1 MIYTFTHGVTER
13 CESKHLSTCPNKI
26 HMTIKEICVFDS
38 SISSTDYLTQ
48 LRLRLGR
55 VNVSDETR
63 KGKRKS
69 LLFLSVSVTGL
80 LHDKTAI
87 SNPRIS
93 FQLTTW
99 KARVVLS
106 LP

>member
-1 MIYTFTHGVTER
+1 MIFVNQSQSGVKENQSTIEALIKNTFFMIYTFTHGVTER
-13 CESKHLSTCPNKI
+13 CRSKHLSTCPTKI
-26 HMTIKEICVFDS
+26 RMTIKGNCVFDS

-69 LLFLSVSVTGL
+69 LLFV
-80 LHDKTAI
+80 
-87 SNPRIS
+87 
-93 FQLTTW
+93 
-99 KARVVLS
+99 
-106 LP
+106 